1 MMAFSRLSPSLRR
14 RSGGDKNMLTL
25 TGPSKRTLVAR
36 SKRMASS
43 SQVFAIGEM
52 KRLLPRAFQ

>member
-1 MMAFSRLSPSLRR
+1 MTAFSRLSPSLRR
-14 RSGGDKNMLTL
+14 RSGGERNMLTF

-36 SKRMASS
+36 SNRIASP
-43 SQVFAIGEM
+43 SQAFAIGEM